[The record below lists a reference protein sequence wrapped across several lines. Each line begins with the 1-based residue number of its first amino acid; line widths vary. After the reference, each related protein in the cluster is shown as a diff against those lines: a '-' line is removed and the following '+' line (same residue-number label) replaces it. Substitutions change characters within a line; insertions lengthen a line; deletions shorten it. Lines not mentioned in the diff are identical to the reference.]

1 MTSLKNKVQLIGH
14 IGQTPEIFTFD
25 GGNKKASFSIA
36 TNSSYKNKA
45 GDKVEDTQ
53 WHNIVAYGK
62 TADIIENFVTKGKEV
77 AIEGKLNTR
86 SYEGKDGEKR
96 YITEIIL
103 SELVLLGKKEA
114 VAA

>member
-1 MTSLKNKVQLIGH
+1 MTSIKNKVQLIGH

-25 GGNKKASFSIA
+25 GGNKKASFSMA

-53 WHNIVAYGK
+53 WHNIVVYGK
-62 TADIIENFVTKGKEV
+62 TVDVIENFVTKGREV

-86 SYEGKDGEKR
+86 SYEGKDGDKR